1 MREVYK
7 IRPNKNTMEM
17 IKTIAM
23 IATLFVAV
31 FAVSMVA
38 AEDVATDGSG
48 EQTVITAQEPEL
60 ADAGVEPDSALYGLD
75 RAMERIS
82 LALTF
87 DKAKRAEKAL
97 KHAEE
102 RLAEVKAMIE
112 ANKLDKAEEAQKN
125 HEKSM
130 KEAEDDIAEIESDG
144 DAEKAKGALE
154 DVSNVEKEILSHS
167 QKVAL
172 VKDTILAKMAGKNM
186 SAEKIARITAVF
198 DKIKAK
204 AVEVEDK
211 SAQKREQVSTKY
223 KALTGKTDEE
233 VEEVENQID
242 EESGLAGEREK
253 SGKSSSKKGTGDETA
268 NESEN
273 PEAD

>member
-87 DKAKRAEKAL
+87 NKAKRAEKAL
-97 KHAEE
+97 KNAEE
-102 RLAEVKAMIE
+102 RLAEVRDMVE
-112 ANKLDKAEEAQKN
+112 ANKLDEAEEAQKN

-144 DAEKAKGALE
+144 DAEKSKEALE
-154 DVSNVEKEILSHS
+154 DVSKVEKEILSHS

-172 VKDTILAKMAGKNM
+172 VKDTILAKMADKNM

-211 SAQKREQVSTKY
+211 SAQKKEQVKTKY
-223 KALTGKTDEE
+223 KALAGKTDEE

-242 EESGLAGEREK
+242 EESGLAEEKEK
-253 SGKSSSKKGTGDETA
+253 SGKSENKKGTEDETA
-268 NESEN
+268 NEPEN
-273 PEAD
+273 PETD